1 MKEITSDTF
10 INLAKKIEEVN
21 RNLKIKQL
29 IDNIISIKKEIFHN
43 KWDINNYYDKWIQLR
58 NEIDHTISQ
67 LSIYKFKSTIVP
79 FTDNRL
85 EEMINLKTAINNAFS
100 NRLSSNNNCNCERCY
115 EKSEK
120 IISCLNQPDVSQ
132 EFIWEKEEESDI
144 RIAFQEA
151 KRRLIS
157 SK

>member
-58 NEIDHTISQ
+58 NEIDH
-67 LSIYKFKSTIVP
+67 
-79 FTDNRL
+79 
-85 EEMINLKTAINNAFS
+85 M
-100 NRLSSNNNCNCERCY
+100 
-115 EKSEK
+115 
-120 IISCLNQPDVSQ
+120 
-132 EFIWEKEEESDI
+132 
-144 RIAFQEA
+144 
-151 KRRLIS
+151 S
-157 SK
+157 SKQAVSLYDGIASAGSARASTSPFASS